1 MNVLFYSRACPHCEG
16 LFRTG
21 LVSPTAVRL
30 VCVDTTGV
38 ALPPE
43 VHSVPA
49 LWLSAQRQLL
59 VGPEVKKYF
68 ISSSSTD
75 SAPSSELAVPSDPAG
90 CSLGDGGC
98 GTFSSIGEE
107 GDASHFPFL
116 SLSSAYGEPER
127 PQQQQQ
133 QAPAALA
140 QQPQQQQAA
149 QRQLPPGIE
158 TRGASSRSDV
168 SVDLDAFQSKRD
180 AELNDILSRQKQPLT

>member
-133 QAPAALA
+133 Q
-140 QQPQQQQAA
+140 QAA